1 VLKTV
6 AGMLEQKT
14 KTLLKKVDE
23 ICKRAE
29 LDRKAEETKLYIEN
43 IKTSVQLSKK
53 LVDQGSEEEIIS
65 SQESQKMILDNAQII
80 S

>member
-1 VLKTV
+1 
-6 AGMLEQKT
+6 MLEQKT